1 MAERSRR
8 EKQSKLEKLA
18 EYRRAREGGKRVL
31 KVIYFYKPLKSTVP
45 LPFEHPQEEN
55 SDIYYEVS
63 EDALSG
69 IVKGRLQRDDFVV
82 DDGAEG
88 YVDNGMDDWESGYGE
103 IEESDDEDDR
113 RRCAPRHFGLY
124 FY

>member
-1 MAERSRR
+1 MKVENAFSRFFY
-8 EKQSKLEKLA
+8 L
-18 EYRRAREGGKRVL
+18 
-31 KVIYFYKPLKSTVP
+31 YKPLKNTVP
-45 LPFEHPQEEN
+45 LPFGHPQEEN
-55 SDIYYEVS
+55 EDIYYEVS
-63 EDALSG
+63 EDALKG

-113 RRCAPRHFGLY
+113 RRCAPHHFGLY